1 MGVYFDDSL
10 YALGTA
16 VLFFATIEKRAI
28 LLANR
33 VAACRDLEL
42 LRDLEL
48 ELLMAYTS
56 YPSNVCLP
64 GRLFSFEE
72 LGL

>member
-1 MGVYFDDSL
+1 MGC
-10 YALGTA
+10 
-16 VLFFATIEKRAI
+16 R

-48 ELLMAYTS
+48 EMLMANS
-56 YPSNVCLP
+56 LYPSNVCLL

-72 LGL
+72 LGCL